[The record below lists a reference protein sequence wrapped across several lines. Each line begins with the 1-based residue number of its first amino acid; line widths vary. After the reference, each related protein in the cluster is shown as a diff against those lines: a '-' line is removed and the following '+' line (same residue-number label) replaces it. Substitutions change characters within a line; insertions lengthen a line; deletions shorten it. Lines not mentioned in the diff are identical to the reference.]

1 MSDEKQP
8 AMKVLLSGNQAI
20 ARGAYEAGVAVATAY
35 PGTPSTEIL
44 ETIASYDG
52 IYAEWSPNE
61 KVALEVA
68 MGASIAG
75 SRALACMKHVGVNVA
90 ADPLF
95 TLSYTGVRGGL
106 VIVTADDPEIHS
118 SQNEQ
123 DNRNYARFAKIPML
137 EPADS
142 QEAKDFVKCAFSVSE
157 RFDSPVML
165 RTTTRI
171 SHSMSI
177 TTLAEPER
185 RDRRHELEKQ
195 PDKFVMLPRYARLR
209 HPIIEERL
217 RKLRDF
223 AETFEKNEVA
233 LKDTAVGIIAGG
245 ACYQYAREA
254 FPDASFLKLG
264 MVYPLPERLLRKFA
278 GKVKKLY
285 VFEELDPFLEDQ
297 IKALGIEV
305 TGKAVFPLCGEFSP
319 ATAEA
324 GIRGSTPPTAPA
336 PEPAALPARP
346 PNMCPGCP
354 HRGIFYTL
362 KKQKLF
368 VTGDIGCYTLGA
380 LPPLNAMDTC
390 ICMGASI
397 GQAMGIDKALGN
409 EGQGKAV
416 AVIGDSTFLHSGM
429 TGLLDIAYNKGAC
442 TVIILDNRTTAMTGR
457 QEHPGTGFTIRGE
470 KTKKVDLAALCGALG
485 VDHVRKVNPYNLDE
499 LAAALTE
506 ETGRPEPSVI
516 ITEAPCVLLRKG
528 SKAAAALFMVHE
540 ETCVGCRGCLQLG
553 CPAIEWR
560 PLDAKSGKSHIN
572 ESLCVGCA
580 LCAQVCP
587 KEAIV
592 KTDEQ
597 SS

>member
-1 MSDEKQP
+1 
-8 AMKVLLSGNQAI
+8 MKLLLSGNQAI

-44 ETIASYDG
+44 ETIAAYEG

-75 SRALACMKHVGVNVA
+75 SRSLVSMKHVGVNVA
-90 ADPLF
+90 ADPLL

-106 VIVTADDPEIHS
+106 VIVTADDPDMHS

-123 DNRNYARFAKIPML
+123 DNRHYARFAKIPLL

-142 QEAKDFVKCAFSVSE
+142 QEAKDFVKCAFALSE
-157 RFDSPVML
+157 RFDTPVML

-171 SHSMSI
+171 SHSMSLV
-177 TTLAEPER
+177 TLAQPER
-185 RDRRHELEKQ
+185 REGQKELEKQ
-195 PDKFVMLPRYARLR
+195 PEKFVMLPRHARLR
-209 HPIIEERL
+209 HPLIEERL
-217 RKLRDF
+217 QTLKDF
-223 AETFEKNEVA
+223 AETFEKNEVEMQ
-233 LKDTAVGIIAGG
+233 DTAIGIITSG
-245 ACYQYAREA
+245 ACYQFAKEA
-254 FPDASFLKLG
+254 FPGYSFLKLG
-264 MVYPLPERLLRKFA
+264 MVYPLPSRLIKEFA
-278 GKVKKLY
+278 GKVGKLY
-285 VFEELDPFLEDQ
+285 VFEELDPFLEEQ
-297 IKALGIEV
+297 IKALGIAV
-305 TGKAVFPLCGEFSP
+305 TGKDVFPLCGEFGP
-319 ATAEA
+319 ATAEE
-324 GIRGSTPPTAPA
+324 GIRGMIKKPDHGAEQA
-336 PEPAALPARP
+336 QLPARP

-354 HRGIFYTL
+354 HRGIFYTF

-390 ICMGASI
+390 ICMGAGI
-397 GQAMGIDKALGN
+397 GQAMGIDKALGA

-429 TGLLDIAYNKGAC
+429 TGLLDIAYNKGTC

-457 QEHPGTGFTIRGE
+457 QEHPGTGRTIRGE
-470 KTKKVDLAALCGALG
+470 KTKKVDLASLCSALG
-485 VDHVRKVNPYNLDE
+485 VDHVRKVNPYDLDE
-499 LAAALTE
+499 LAAAVQE

-516 ITEAPCVLLRKG
+516 IAEAPCVLLRKR
-528 SKAAAALFMVHE
+528 SAPPETRFMVHE
-540 ETCVGCRGCLQLG
+540 ETCIGCRGCLQLG

-560 PLDAKSGKSHIN
+560 PGENKSGTSHIN
-572 ESLCVGCA
+572 EALCVGCA

-587 KEAIV
+587 KEAIG
-592 KTDEQ
+592 KTDER
-597 SS
+597 SC